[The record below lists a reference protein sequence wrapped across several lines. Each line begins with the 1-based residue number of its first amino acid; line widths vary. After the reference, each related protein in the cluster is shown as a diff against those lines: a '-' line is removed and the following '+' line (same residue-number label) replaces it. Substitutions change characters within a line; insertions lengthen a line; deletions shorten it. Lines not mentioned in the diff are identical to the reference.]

1 MEERLLVQ
9 GLGRVTCRQEK
20 RLLAPGV
27 GVVVAG
33 RIQASPAAVAAANP
47 GSGGFVP
54 GGGGFDP
61 EETGT
66 WEPHLVTWRAACDPA
81 KIGFR
86 FGPWL
91 FLGCFWAGPYPVRV
105 TYVSRRV
112 PGLFSFFLIEN
123 QGILG
128 DTRIQPY
135 PAVSTRPIGNS
146 CRVRAF

>member
-66 WEPHLVTWRAACDPA
+66 FFIFENKRLGPGSPTSLRGELRA
-81 KIGFR
+81 
-86 FGPWL
+86 
-91 FLGCFWAGPYPVRV
+91 
-105 TYVSRRV
+105 
-112 PGLFSFFLIEN
+112 
-123 QGILG
+123 IL
-128 DTRIQPY
+128 QK
-135 PAVSTRPIGNS
+135 
-146 CRVRAF
+146 